1 LIPVS
6 RELLVHETLRLP
18 WSDVSSLPLVPT
30 KVLVAGDPST
40 VIGVVVPLRGR
51 WWGMAIVR
59 CDRRIPQ
66 EIAERRGT
74 GRYGD
79 FDAAMR
85 WLGLEI
91 AKAVRRTVDVT
102 AELGD
107 PIVLGGDETMW
118 VPSNATLFSEACF
131 KSGDRTLVV
140 SAYERIRSD
149 RRARVVR
156 PEVRLHEPADGQ
168 AFEPVA
174 APRVV
179 ASSTV
184 ETTSAEPRPSRLPKV
199 IVHPSVHSRET
210 G

>member
-1 LIPVS
+1 MS

-30 KVLVAGDPST
+30 KVLVAGDPAA

-107 PIVLGGDETMW
+107 PIVLAGDETMW

-156 PEVRLHEPADGQ
+156 PEARPNADVPANV
-168 AFEPVA
+168 P

-179 ASSTV
+179 ASVPANKAV
-184 ETTSAEPRPSRLPKV
+184 ETTSAEPRPPRLPKV